1 MRLIDFNLFF
11 NHSGDSLTVMLL
23 ITIPQY
29 LGALIEFLT
38 SSFKLIALLSILKSL
53 TDGVISSNL
62 IPF

>member
-1 MRLIDFNLFF
+1 MSIDFSLFF
-11 NHSGDSLTVMLL
+11 NHSGDSLTLMLL

-29 LGALIEFLT
+29 LGAFLESLT
-38 SSFKLIALLSILKSL
+38 SNFKLMALLSMLKSL